1 MYIEF
6 GRRLIQLKR
15 FIGILLIIAGVSLV
29 SYTLYMRYDA
39 QRANDL
45 LIQQFEESLLGLGD
59 LAETPDAGYEEDG
72 TLLPTD
78 NLPGTDA
85 EPALNPDGTE
95 APATPA
101 KTPEEIQKEREAVVS
116 NAVSRL
122 KAIGIISIPK
132 LGVVGPIVEGI
143 GDVSLRYAVGYFP
156 NTGSPGKGNFALA
169 SHRNYT
175 YAHYFKDINK
185 LKNGDE
191 IVIRTKNGSYTYVVT
206 GQEIVEPTNVGIL
219 KPTRSSTITLV
230 TCTVDSKR
238 RVIVYGKLKS

>member
-1 MYIEF
+1 M
-6 GRRLIQLKR
+6 KR
-15 FIGILLIIAGVSLV
+15 FIGILLILAGVSLV

-45 LIQQFEESLLGLGD
+45 LIQQFEDSLLGLGD

-72 TLLPTD
+72 TLLPSD
-78 NLPGTDA
+78 NLPGTEA
-85 EPALNPDGTE
+85 EPAPNPDGTA
-95 APATPA
+95 APV
-101 KTPEEIQKEREAVVS
+101 KTAEEIQKEREQVVS
-116 NAVSRL
+116 NAVSKL
-122 KAIGIISIPK
+122 KAIGIISIPR
-132 LGVVGPIVEGI
+132 LGVVGPIVDGI

-156 NTGSPGKGNFALA
+156 NTGTPGKGNFALA

-191 IVIRTKNGSYTYVVT
+191 IVIRTKNGNFTYVVT
-206 GQEIVEPTNVGIL
+206 GQEIVDPTDVGIL
-219 KPTRSSTITLV
+219 KPTKSSTITLV

>member
-1 MYIEF
+1 MIKDWIF
-6 GRRLIQLKR
+6 RIGRRLIQLKR

-72 TLLPTD
+72 TLLP
-78 NLPGTDA
+78 GTES
-85 EPALNPDGTE
+85 EPAGNPDGTA
-95 APATPA
+95 APV
-101 KTPEEIQKEREAVVS
+101 KTAEEIQKEKDQVVS
-116 NAVSRL
+116 NAVSKL
-122 KAIGIISIPK
+122 KAVGIISIPK
-132 LGVVGPIVEGI
+132 LGVTGPIVEGI
-143 GDVSLRYAVGYFP
+143 GEVSLRYAVGHFP
-156 NTGSPGKGNFALA
+156 NAGTPGKGNFSLA

-175 YAHYFKDINK
+175 YAHYFKEIHK

-191 IVIRTKNGSYTYVVT
+191 IVVRTKDGSYTYIVT
-206 GQEIVEPTNVGIL
+206 GQEIVEPTNVGVL
-219 KPTRSSTITLV
+219 DATKSATITLI

-238 RVIVYGKLKS
+238 RVVVYGKLKS

>member
-1 MYIEF
+1 
-6 GRRLIQLKR
+6 LKR

-85 EPALNPDGTE
+85 EPALNPDGTA
-95 APATPA
+95 APV
-101 KTPEEIQKEREAVVS
+101 KTAEEIQKEREQVVS
-116 NAVSRL
+116 NAVSKL
-122 KAIGIISIPK
+122 KAIGIINIPK

-191 IVIRTKNGSYTYVVT
+191 IVIRTKNGSFTYVVT
-206 GQEIVEPTNVGIL
+206 GQEIVDPTDVGIL
-219 KPTRSSTITLV
+219 KPTKSSTITLV

>member
-1 MYIEF
+1 M
-6 GRRLIQLKR
+6 KR

-45 LIQQFEESLLGLGD
+45 LIQQFEESLLGLGE
-59 LAETPDAGYEEDG
+59 LAETPDAGYKEDG

-85 EPALNPDGTE
+85 EPVLNPDGTT
-95 APATPA
+95 APV
-101 KTPEEIQKEREAVVS
+101 KTPEEIQKEREQVVS
-116 NAVSRL
+116 NAVSKL
-122 KAIGIISIPK
+122 KAVGIINIPK

-156 NTGSPGKGNFALA
+156 NTGTPGKGNFALA

-191 IVIRTKNGSYTYVVT
+191 IVIRTKNGSFTYVVT
-206 GQEIVEPTNVGIL
+206 GQEIVEPTDVEIL
-219 KPTRSSTITLV
+219 KPTKSSTITLV